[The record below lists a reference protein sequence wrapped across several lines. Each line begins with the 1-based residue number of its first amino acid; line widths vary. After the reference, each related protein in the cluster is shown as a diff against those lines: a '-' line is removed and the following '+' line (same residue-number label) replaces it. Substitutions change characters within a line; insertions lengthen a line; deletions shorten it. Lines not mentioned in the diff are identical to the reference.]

1 MLQCCS
7 MERADTR
14 ALLIRAQGIAT
25 LRGVLDSAVAQDFL
39 ALLGLLGEERPDA
52 GAVARVFGRVWEG
65 LALEEEFL
73 LPDAWQSHLVGRVLD
88 DENPFSLEAE
98 KGEISTSVLGQAR
111 RDLRTLR
118 EMFALD
124 AAVLLGRVES
134 AVPALAGIWVP
145 WTSPEPVEDSP
156 RRTIA
161 RKLSAAGDW
170 GACAELLAGHY
181 ARHGAG
187 PYGRHRAFLWRE
199 GRLLAVSR
207 PDPVSL
213 AELVAYERE
222 REPLIRN
229 TERFLAGLPA
239 HHALLYGLPGTGKS
253 STVKAIMNEY
263 EGLRLVEVKK
273 EDLAELQVVLETL
286 GGRGRRFVLF
296 VDDLSFEEHEVEY
309 KALKALLE
317 GGVEEPP
324 ENVRLYATS
333 NRRNLI
339 RETFSERGDG
349 ATGDD
354 VHVRDTMQ
362 EKLSLAARFGLR
374 LTFPPPD
381 QARYLEIVAG
391 LARERGLAIPAE
403 DLRERALLWDRW
415 HAGRSGRTARQF
427 VDELEAELAEAQS

>member
-1 MLQCCS
+1 
-7 MERADTR
+7 MELGDTR

-25 LRGVLDSAVAQDFL
+25 LRGVLDSAVARDFL

-52 GAVARVFGRVWEG
+52 GAVARVFGRLWEG
-65 LALEEEFL
+65 LALEEELL
-73 LPDAWQSHLVGRVLD
+73 LPDAWQSHLVGRLLD
-88 DENPFSLEAE
+88 DENPFSLGAE
-98 KGEISTSVLGQAR
+98 KGEISTSVLGQAG

-124 AAVLLGRVES
+124 APVLLGRVES

-145 WTSPEPVEDSP
+145 WMSPEPVEDSR

-161 RKLSAAGDW
+161 RKLSAAEDW

-263 EGLRLVEVKK
+263 EDLRLVEVKK
-273 EDLAELQVVLETL
+273 EDLAELRVVLETL

>member
-1 MLQCCS
+1 MGLGD
-7 MERADTR
+7 MRG
-14 ALLIRAQGIAT
+14 LLIRAQGIAT
-25 LRGVLDSAVAQDFL
+25 LRGVLDSGVARD
-39 ALLGLLGEERPDA
+39 LLGLLGLLEEERPDA
-52 GAVARVFGRVWEG
+52 GAVARVFGRLWEG
-65 LALEEEFL
+65 LALGEERM

-88 DENPFSLEAE
+88 DENPFSLGAE
-98 KGEISTSVLGQAR
+98 KGEVNPSVLEQAR

-118 EMFALD
+118 DMFALD

-145 WTSPEPVEDSP
+145 WMSPEPVDDTP
-156 RRTIA
+156 RGTIA
-161 RKLSAAGDW
+161 RKLSAAEDW
-170 GACAELLAGHY
+170 GACAELLAAHY
-181 ARHGAG
+181 ARYGAG

-263 EGLRLVEVKK
+263 ADLRLVEVKK
-273 EDLAELQVVLETL
+273 EDLAELQVVLEVL

-317 GGVEEPP
+317 GSVEEPP

-339 RETFSERGDG
+339 RESFSCMLSRACTSSPAEPSPRS
-349 ATGDD
+349 
-354 VHVRDTMQ
+354 

-374 LTFPPPD
+374 LTFPSPD
-381 QARYLEIVAG
+381 Q
-391 LARERGLAIPAE
+391 
-403 DLRERALLWDRW
+403 
-415 HAGRSGRTARQF
+415 
-427 VDELEAELAEAQS
+427 

>member
-1 MLQCCS
+1 MLTCV
-7 MERADTR
+7 MGRGDTG
-14 ALLIRAQGIAT
+14 AILIKARGIAV
-25 LRGVLDSAVAQDFL
+25 LRGVLDSGVAQD
-39 ALLGLLGEERPDA
+39 LLDLLELLEDERPDP
-52 GAVARVFGRVWEG
+52 GAVARVFGRLWEG
-65 LALEEEFL
+65 LALEEERL

-88 DENPFSLEAE
+88 DENPFSLGAE
-98 KGEISTSVLGQAR
+98 KGEVNPSVLEQAR

-145 WTSPEPVEDSP
+145 WTSSEPVDDSP

-161 RKLSAAGDW
+161 RKLSVAEDW

-263 EGLRLVEVKK
+263 AGEGLRLVE
-273 EDLAELQVVLETL
+273 
-286 GGRGRRFVLF
+286 
-296 VDDLSFEEHEVEY
+296 
-309 KALKALLE
+309 
-317 GGVEEPP
+317 
-324 ENVRLYATS
+324 
-333 NRRNLI
+333 
-339 RETFSERGDG
+339 
-349 ATGDD
+349 
-354 VHVRDTMQ
+354 
-362 EKLSLAARFGLR
+362 
-374 LTFPPPD
+374 
-381 QARYLEIVAG
+381 
-391 LARERGLAIPAE
+391 
-403 DLRERALLWDRW
+403 
-415 HAGRSGRTARQF
+415 
-427 VDELEAELAEAQS
+427 